1 MEEYAQMEEEPK
13 AKADVPAEAPVAK
26 APATV
31 EEPTEV
37 AAPAPAPAPA
47 LAPGQQLPAFDP
59 STMDLT
65 AITSSIANSIT
76 EAIISGIVNSLS
88 ERFLGGAPVAAAPVA
103 AAPVAAAP
111 VAAAPVEPAAPPKK
125 KILASKRIKE
135 IKSFALP
142 IESDP
147 LTVNTIKL
155 GNLPSEGGTRG
166 RTYFIGGMNCMPFHL
181 WEGQMP
187 HKPLVAMEV
196 FDVVSDKT
204 PPVMQEVFGDLLSNP
219 VEMAKVCVEQ
229 HGADLISV
237 RLEGTHP
244 EKGDR
249 TPAQSVE
256 LVKAVLAAVDV
267 PLIITGIT
275 HFEKNNEV
283 MKAIAAACEG
293 ENLLFNWVEP
303 DNYRTIAGV
312 CMAYGHSVIAQAPID
327 VNISKQMAILLTN
340 MGLPIERIVIDPL
353 TSPLGYGLEYTYSV
367 MERIRLTALGGDKML
382 LLPMMANIGQE
393 CSKVKEYK
401 APEKDFPE
409 WGDASK
415 RAEYWE
421 VATGASM
428 IHAGADLLIMYLPGA
443 VATVKKAI
451 VDLMDIDSEGGAK

>member
-1 MEEYAQMEEEPK
+1 MEEYAQMDEEPK
-13 AKADVPAEAPVAK
+13 ADVTAEVPVAELPAVVEEAEAPV
-26 APATV
+26 
-31 EEPTEV
+31 E
-37 AAPAPAPAPA
+37 
-47 LAPGQQLPAFDP
+47 QL
-59 STMDLT
+59 
-65 AITSSIANSIT
+65 
-76 EAIISGIVNSLS
+76 
-88 ERFLGGAPVAAAPVA
+88 PVAAADIAAITENITKSIVSEIVNYLSEKFLGQAPVSQPEAEA
-103 AAPVAAAP
+103 AAPSIDR
-111 VAAAPVEPAAPPKK
+111 
-125 KILASKRIKE
+125 ILASKRISE
-135 IKSFALP
+135 IKNFKLP
-142 IESDP
+142 IDADQF
-147 LTVNTIKL
+147 TVHSIKL

-166 RTYFIGGMNCMPFHL
+166 KTYLIGGMNCMPYHL

-196 FDVVSDKT
+196 FDVPSDKC
-204 PPVMQEVFGDLLSNP
+204 PPVLHEVYGDLLNKP
-219 VEMAKVCVEQ
+219 VEMAKVCVEKY
-229 HGADLISV
+229 GADLISV
-237 RLEGTHP
+237 KLDGTHP

-249 TPAQSVE
+249 TAAESVE
-256 LVKAVLAAVDV
+256 LVKAILAAVDV
-267 PLIITGIT
+267 PLIITGTT
-275 HFEKNNEV
+275 HFEKTNEV

-293 ENLLFNWVEP
+293 ENLLFSWVEP

-340 MGLPIERIVIDPL
+340 MGLPIDRIVIDPL

-382 LLPMMANIGQE
+382 LLPMMANVGQE

-421 VATGASM
+421 IATAASLL
-428 IHAGADLLIMYLPGA
+428 HAGTDLLIMYLPGA
-443 VATVKKAI
+443 VATMKKAI